1 MTMTWP
7 ESLQLSKWTTNGK
20 QVIGSYSFDVD
31 GATTAVQFQFYRNP
45 ENEIKEENWAEL
57 EKLVTVT
64 FKEKVEENGIKKK

>member
-1 MTMTWP
+1 MTWP
-7 ESLQLSKWTTNGK
+7 ASLQLSKWTTNGK
-20 QVIGSYSFDVD
+20 QVTDSYSFEVD

-45 ENEIKEENWAEL
+45 ENTIGAKIWEDL